1 MNAKIKNIIFHISG
15 ISLYL
20 VIFTLI
26 YYFVNLV
33 FIKNPEFQGTEK
45 IAIGFCVGAVVAIL
59 ILGIFAILN
68 NATFD
73 DEYKY
78 KYNITK
84 YPFYYLFWKEDAKWI
99 YHSELGYFLCI
110 IKQESLVVYK
120 QEYFYRSKIE
130 EFYTHYNYSIDTVS
144 NSIKEYLDR
153 IYLSK
158 LDKIKKEKEILDKN
172 NRIKKWDGF
181 LDVAGRRDGKINQL
195 LK

>member
-1 MNAKIKNIIFHISG
+1 MNAKTKNIIFHISG

-20 VIFTLI
+20 LIFAII
-26 YYFVNLV
+26 YYFVN
-33 FIKNPEFQGTEK
+33 FFYIRNPVFQGIEK
-45 IAIGFCVGAVVAIL
+45 IAMGFCVSVLISIL
-59 ILGIFAILN
+59 ILGIFVILN
-68 NATFD
+68 NSIFD

-78 KYNITK
+78 RYNITK

-110 IKQESLVVYK
+110 IKEESLVIYK

-130 EFYTHYNYSIDTVS
+130 EIYTDNYSIDTLS
-144 NSIKEYLDR
+144 KTIKKYLDK

-158 LDKIKKEKEILDKN
+158 LDKIKKEKEILEKN
-172 NRIKKWDGF
+172 NKIKKWDGF
-181 LDVAGRRDGKINQL
+181 LDIAARRDGKIDQL